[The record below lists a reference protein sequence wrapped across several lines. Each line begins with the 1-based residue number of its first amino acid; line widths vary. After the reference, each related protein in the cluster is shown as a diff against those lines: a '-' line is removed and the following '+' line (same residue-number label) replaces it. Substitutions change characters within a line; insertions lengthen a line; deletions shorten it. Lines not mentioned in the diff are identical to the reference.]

1 MKPLI
6 VAVCTL
12 FAFNGYSKLID
23 KTIAIIDSEILT
35 LSESNR
41 TLKNVI
47 ARKNISPQIYTKNK
61 YNTSDIVN
69 NFFQTYII
77 RKNLEKLGFVIS
89 KSQVNDQISQ
99 TERNLKISRDEL
111 LQFLSTNG
119 INYTEYF
126 EITKATIEYNIFLAR
141 IIRPLIKITDYE
153 LKNKFSTNT
162 KLASNTY
169 NFNLVDFYIPKK
181 SISQTN
187 LKRIREDLIT
197 FQKNGNLPSY
207 LKNLETNIL
216 NDVKE
221 EGLSSDIKKSLVK
234 KQVNE
239 FSEPVMIGDAIHLFF
254 IKKKSLV
261 ESEKF
266 SSAKRQLEQE
276 IFMSKSQDV
285 IKKWLE
291 QEKSK
296 HYIKTYI

>member
-1 MKPLI
+1 MLI
-6 VAVCTL
+6 
-12 FAFNGYSKLID
+12 SI
-23 KTIAIIDSEILT
+23 
-35 LSESNR
+35 
-41 TLKNVI
+41 
-47 ARKNISPQIYTKNK
+47 
-61 YNTSDIVN
+61 
-69 NFFQTYII
+69 
-77 RKNLEKLGFVIS
+77 
-89 KSQVNDQISQ
+89 
-99 TERNLKISRDEL
+99 EL
-111 LQFLSTNG
+111 LQFLNSNG

-169 NFNLVDFYIPKK
+169 NFTLVDFYVPKK
-181 SISQTN
+181 SISQAN
-187 LKRIREDLIT
+187 LRTIREDLIA
-197 FQKNGNLPSY
+197 FQKNGNLPSH
-207 LKNLETNIL
+207 LKNLETNVL

-221 EGLSSDIKKSLVK
+221 EGLSNDIKKSLLK
-234 KQVNE
+234 RQINE
-239 FSEPVMIGDAIHLFF
+239 FSEPVTIGDSIHLFF

-266 SSAKRQLEQE
+266 SNAKRDLEQQ

-296 HYIKTYI
+296 KIIVKI